1 MELGHNVQTE
11 QVYAPVEN
19 MTGQGTGYMMRE
31 FIRRA
36 VFSDGTGEYRIPSEP
51 DAGDTVRIRLRTA
64 RGNVFAAVLVIGAQ
78 RIQMG
83 IAESDILFDYYED
96 RSKIKEIKRNLR

>member
-64 RGNVFAAVLVIGAQ
+64 RGNVFAAAAPYRGK
-78 RIQMG
+78 
-83 IAESDILFDYYED
+83 S
-96 RSKIKEIKRNLR
+96 IKRGMAALTARPSSHTPHPGRCPGL